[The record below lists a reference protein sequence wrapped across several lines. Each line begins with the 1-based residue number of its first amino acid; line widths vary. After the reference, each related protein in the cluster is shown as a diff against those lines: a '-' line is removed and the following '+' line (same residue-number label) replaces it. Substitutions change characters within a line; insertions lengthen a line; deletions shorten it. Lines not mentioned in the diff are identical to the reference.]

1 MVLIKAVAAA
11 LPYYCMSVFLLPK
24 EFCYSL
30 DVLFKNFWWSFSK
43 EKTRN
48 FHPKPWADIC
58 VPKDEGGL
66 GLRKMYDLNRAM
78 VAKLGWQVLTDP
90 KCLWVQAVSAK
101 YLRGGSLLAYQGRP
115 DCSWVWRGGEK
126 THEIVISNLGWK
138 VNNGWDTLVCSHPWV
153 PGITDSTPKLKNV
166 TVLPSNINCVAD
178 L

>member
-30 DVLFKNFWWSFSK
+30 DVLFKNFWWVFSK

-58 VPKDEGGL
+58 VAKDEGGL

-90 KCLWVQAVSAK
+90 KCLWV
-101 YLRGGSLLAYQGRP
+101 
-115 DCSWVWRGGEK
+115 
-126 THEIVISNLGWK
+126 
-138 VNNGWDTLVCSHPWV
+138 
-153 PGITDSTPKLKNV
+153 
-166 TVLPSNINCVAD
+166 
-178 L
+178 